1 MTYLERL
8 YKIKKKFVLKN
19 IQANKNKKSSKANF
33 KNSLQNQNIKYKYN
47 NISVEWNSEKRFSE
61 IS

>member
-1 MTYLERL
+1 VTYLERL

-47 NISVEWNSEKRFSE
+47 NISVE
-61 IS
+61 